1 MLLDALYLALTI
13 GSCWV
18 VDRQGRHRAALLQ
31 PEVGFL
37 LHGVRLYIVLQA
49 LGPLLEAAA
58 SRLRLQRQPLLQA
71 LIGLA
76 QVLQQD
82 APGDGVDHQVMTE
95 QQQAPGL
102 LSRQVEEHGTRQW
115 PVLQVQAGLLLAT
128 ALAHAAGLLPSGS
141 SRKSTSVK
149 GTGS

>member
-1 MLLDALYLALTI
+1 PARAIIVCRLSQGP
-13 GSCWV
+13 GSRW
-18 VDRQGRHRAALLQ
+18 QGVLQ
-31 PEVGFL
+31 PEAGFL
-37 LHGVRLYIVLQA
+37 LYGLTVHIVLQA

-58 SRLRLQRQPLLQA
+58 GRLRLQRQPLLQA
-71 LIGLA
+71 LIGPT

-128 ALAHAAGLLPSGS
+128 ALAQAAGLLLL
-141 SRKSTSVK
+141 RQFAQVD
-149 GTGS
+149 

>member
-49 LGPLLEAAA
+49 LGPLLETAA

-71 LIGLA
+71 LIGPT

-102 LSRQVEEHGTRQW
+102 LSRQAEEHRTCQW
-115 PVLQVQAGLLLAT
+115 PALQVQAGLVLAT
-128 ALAHAAGLLPSGS
+128 EAAQATDLLFL
-141 SRKSTSVK
+141 R
-149 GTGS
+149 